1 MSDKSREIKALLQ
14 LLDDPDEEVFQH
26 IAGNIVSQGED
37 IIPELEKAWETSLN
51 TILQERIGNL
61 IREIQSGDLQKKLK
75 EWKNSD
81 DPDILYGAFLI
92 AKYQYPELRFEE
104 IKTDLDKIVKDIWVE
119 INDNLTALEKVNV
132 INHVFYR
139 IHEFSGN
146 STNFYAPQN
155 GFVNH
160 VINNK
165 KGNPILLGIIYLY
178 IAKCLELPIK
188 GINLPKN
195 FILAYMDDFFLI
207 QNETEVLF
215 YINPFNKG
223 TVLGKREIDYFIKH
237 QKLESK
243 HEYYYPCSPV
253 KIIQRLIISLIES
266 YTKLGYPDKI
276 RDLKKLLE
284 ILV

>member
-1 MSDKSREIKALLQ
+1 MPDKSKEIKALLQ
-14 LLDDPDEEVFQH
+14 LLDDPDEEVFRH
-26 IAGNIVSQGED
+26 IAGNIVLQGED

-51 TILQERIGNL
+51 TILQERIENL

-75 EWKNSD
+75 KWKDDD
-81 DPDILYGAFLI
+81 DPDILYGAYLI

-104 IKTDLDKIVKDIWVE
+104 IKKDLDKIIKDIWIE

-132 INHVFYR
+132 INHVFYK

-155 GFVNH
+155 AFINH
-160 VINNK
+160 VISKK
-165 KGNPILLGIIYLY
+165 KGNPILLGIIYLH
-178 IAKCLELPIK
+178 IAGSLDLPIK

-195 FILAYMDDFFLI
+195 FILAWMDEYFILE
-207 QNETEVLF
+207 NEIEVLF

-223 TVLGKREIDYFIKH
+223 AVLGKREIDYFIHH
-237 QKLESK
+237 QKLDTK
-243 HEYYYPCSPV
+243 NEYYYPCSAV
-253 KIIQRLIISLIES
+253 KIIQRLIISLIDS
-266 YTKLGYPDKI
+266 YSKLGYPDKI

-284 ILV
+284 VLK